1 MQFVTYRLIFLSPA
15 YSLYNTSKLN
25 TYIMKE
31 REREWETDRQ
41 RDREREREIC
51 IYLTLVPLGG
61 GANNAPPPSNF
72 WFFKKNLPNNP

>member
-61 GANNAPPPSNF
+61 GGANNAPPSNF
-72 WFFKKNLPNNP
+72 WFF

>member
-31 REREWETDRQ
+31 RERENERQTDRQ
-41 RDREREREIC
+41 IERERERERH
-51 IYLTLVPLGG
+51 TT
-61 GANNAPPPSNF
+61 
-72 WFFKKNLPNNP
+72 KT

>member
-41 RDREREREIC
+41 RDREREKFAF
-51 IYLTLVPLGG
+51 T
-61 GANNAPPPSNF
+61 
-72 WFFKKNLPNNP
+72 

>member
-61 GANNAPPPSNF
+61 GEQIMPPPLQF
-72 WFFKKNLPNNP
+72 LIF